1 MYARDMR
8 GDFHVPRLDVKSGH
22 VMVRRMKSDAAI
34 GGVGSG
40 SRRRGLLLFAV
51 LLVVAQVLLFAFL
64 RLRKDGD
71 AARESAA
78 APASVAKPQGLS
90 PGSSPVPQATPLPET
105 PAEAA
110 RTVASAEPENKPL
123 DGSDTKPPSSAEQ
136 AGAPD
141 AAEDTKDDAKA
152 AKDRDR
158 RERAERD
165 RERRDRERAE
175 RERERERARLDAER
189 EKARIEMERE
199 RAKIE
204 LERAERAR
212 LEAER
217 EKARL
222 EAERAKLAAQKSAAP
237 AEAAPP
243 ARPAGSPDVL
253 VVVVS
258 SRAGSASLSREEIRN
273 IYTGKTTFWP
283 NNTPVRAYNRPAG
296 SPAGRKFFRSL
307 LGMSASA
314 FREHWNELQLSGGG
328 IAPATVT
335 SAESILARVA
345 GASGAIGYVL
355 ESELPAAVPGVR
367 LIRFK

>member
-1 MYARDMR
+1 
-8 GDFHVPRLDVKSGH
+8 
-22 VMVRRMKSDAAI
+22 MVRRMKSDAAI

-64 RLRKDGD
+64 RMRKDDD

-78 APASVAKPQGLS
+78 APGSVPKPAGLS
-90 PGSSPVPQATPLPET
+90 PASPVPQATPLPDT
-105 PAEAA
+105 PAEATRNA
-110 RTVASAEPENKPL
+110 GAEPENKPQ
-123 DGSDTKPPSSAEQ
+123 DGPENKPPASAEQ
-136 AGAPD
+136 PSALDAG
-141 AAEDTKDDAKA
+141 DDAKDEAKA
-152 AKDRDR
+152 ARERER
-158 RERAERD
+158 RERVERD
-165 RERRDRERAE
+165 RERRDRERAD
-175 RERERERARLDAER
+175 RDRERERARLDAER

-222 EAERAKLAAQKSAAP
+222 EAERAKLAAQKAATP
-237 AEAAPP
+237 AETAAAPP
-243 ARPAGSPDVL
+243 QRPAGSPDVL

-258 SRAGSASLSREEIRN
+258 SRAGSSSLSREEIRN

-307 LGMSASA
+307 LGMSSGA

-355 ESELPAAVPGVR
+355 ESELPADVSGVR